1 MISKRN
7 VKLCSMRCCVYLCL
21 FFFFF
26 KKCIINKNIR
36 WSFLL
41 ACEQALAAFRRR
53 GGKKKESLQ
62 LTYNSLEFEYLH
74 RKSRC
79 EMLIGRDDISN
90 DVITL
95 GTCFSIFVYI
105 RVRFRFAL
113 IGGNLTAQST
123 GATGNWR
130 WNSNFRGVVEGSPT
144 FSCPAARAP
153 GELARKL
160 LFCDIQKNRLHSH
173 LL

>member
-1 MISKRN
+1 MHDFQEKCQTVFN
-7 VKLCSMRCCVYLCL
+7 AMLC
-21 FFFFF
+21 FF
-26 KKCIINKNIR
+26 KKMYKKQKYWMRFFVRLRASSRCV
-36 WSFLL
+36 
-41 ACEQALAAFRRR
+41 LAAGRE
-53 GGKKKESLQ
+53 KEGELAT
-62 LTYNSLEFEYLH
+62 TYNSLEFEYLH

-95 GTCFSIFVYI
+95 GTSFSIFVYI

-113 IGGNLTAQST
+113 TGRNLTAQST
-123 GATGNWR
+123 TVTGNWM

-153 GELARKL
+153 GELACRL
-160 LFCDIQKNRLHSH
+160 PFCDIQKNRLHSH